1 VGRFVITEWASASP
15 FWAGVLGSFIAGSAT
30 GLGALPIFFLRRV
43 SPRAQDMMLGF
54 GAGVMLAA
62 SFFSLLNPAFEA
74 GAAQFTLPTV
84 AALVVVFGFAC
95 GGLLFFGADRLL
107 PHEHFI
113 TGPEG
118 ADPGNLRRIWLFV
131 IAITIHNMP
140 EGLSVGVGFGSGN
153 IENAFALTL
162 GIGLQNMP
170 EGLVVALALMGE
182 GYRRPKAFWIALLT
196 GLVEPVGGI
205 FGAGVVLVATALL
218 PWMLALAA
226 GAMIYVISDEIIPE
240 THRKGFHKAAT
251 GSLMF
256 GFVVMMYLDV
266 TLA

>member
-1 VGRFVITEWASASP
+1 MVADWAAVSP
-15 FWAGVLGSFIAGSAT
+15 FWAGALGSLLAGSAT
-30 GLGALPIFFLRRV
+30 GLGALPIFVLRGV
-43 SPRAQDMMLGF
+43 SIRAQDMMLGF

-62 SFFSLLNPAFEA
+62 SFFSLLNPALQA
-74 GAAQFTLPTV
+74 GTEQFSLPSI
-84 AALVVVFGFAC
+84 AALVVIAGFVC
-95 GGLLFFGADRLL
+95 GGLLFFLADRLL

-118 ADPGNLRRIWLFV
+118 ADPGTLRRIWLFV
-131 IAITIHNMP
+131 IAITIHNLP

-153 IENAFALTL
+153 VDNAIALAI
-162 GIGLQNMP
+162 GIGLQNIP
-170 EGLVVALALMGE
+170 EGLVVALALVGE
-182 GYRRPKAFWIALLT
+182 GYGRLPAFWIALLT
-196 GLVEPVGGI
+196 GLVEPVGGV
-205 FGAGVVLVATALL
+205 FGAGVVMTATALL

-251 GSLMF
+251 GSLMM

-266 TLA
+266 TLG